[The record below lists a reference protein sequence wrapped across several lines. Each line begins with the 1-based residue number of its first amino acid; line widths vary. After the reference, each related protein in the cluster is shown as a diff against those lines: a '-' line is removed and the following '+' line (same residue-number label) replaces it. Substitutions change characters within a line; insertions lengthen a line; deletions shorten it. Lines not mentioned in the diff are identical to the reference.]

1 MSKFVITQDIQEKQP
16 LIFQDVEVEVEH
28 LKTGDYS
35 VKGYQPK
42 FTVEHKT
49 IKDLIGT
56 CGYKNRERFKR
67 ELARMRATFDFY
79 AIAISGH
86 AKDMLPECN
95 KIYQM
100 QLRQNIKRIEEG
112 KKPLRIMLPQVRWT
126 SVIGSLKA
134 FRADY
139 NCHFYFLGTR
149 VLTAEWIL
157 EQAKYFIR
165 HQPKGSKTNNEE

>member
-79 AIAISGH
+79 AIVISG
-86 AKDMLPECN
+86 
-95 KIYQM
+95 Y
-100 QLRQNIKRIEEG
+100 
-112 KKPLRIMLPQVRWT
+112 
-126 SVIGSLKA
+126 
-134 FRADY
+134 
-139 NCHFYFLGTR
+139 
-149 VLTAEWIL
+149 
-157 EQAKYFIR
+157 
-165 HQPKGSKTNNEE
+165 PK